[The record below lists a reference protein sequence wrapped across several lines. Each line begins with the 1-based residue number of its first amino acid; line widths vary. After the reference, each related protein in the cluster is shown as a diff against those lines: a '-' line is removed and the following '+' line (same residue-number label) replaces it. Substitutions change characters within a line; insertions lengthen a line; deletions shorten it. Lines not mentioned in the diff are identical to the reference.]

1 MKISNGI
8 LAILFFVF
16 AILQLNDL
24 DPLLWVSIYGMVAIL
39 CGINALGFYLPKLIL
54 AAILVTIFGIGWYLP
69 SFFSWLR
76 NGMDSIT
83 SSMKAESPHIELVRE
98 SLGLVLILATLI
110 WLYWSG
116 KKYSNEE
123 IL

>member
-1 MKISNGI
+1 MKITNGI

-24 DPLLWVSIYGMVAIL
+24 DPWLWVSIYGMVALL
-39 CGINALGFYLPKLIL
+39 CGINSIGFYLPKLIL
-54 AAILVTIFGIGWYLP
+54 VAIFVTLLGLGWYLP
-69 SFFSWLR
+69 SFINWIR
-76 NGMDSIT
+76 NGMESIT
-83 SSMKAESPHIELVRE
+83 SSMKAETPYIELVRE
-98 SLGLVLILATLI
+98 SLGLVLILVTLI

-123 IL
+123 I

>member
-1 MKISNGI
+1 MKITNGI

-24 DPLLWVSIYGMVAIL
+24 DPWLWVSIYGMVAVL
-39 CGINALGFYLPKLIL
+39 CGISALGFYLPKLMMV
-54 AAILVTIFGIGWYLP
+54 AILVTIFGIGWYLP

-83 SSMKAESPHIELVRE
+83 SSMKAESPYIEELVRE
-98 SLGLVLILATLI
+98 FLGLVLVLVTLI

-123 IL
+123 I